1 MVLKQGARQVALG
14 LSLGL
19 ALSLGIANLGK
30 DGIASM
36 LFGVSALDPPTY
48 VAVFAL
54 VTLIS
59 LFSVFV
65 PAQRATRVRPMV
77 ALRAE

>member
-1 MVLKQGARQVALG
+1 MTDQA
-14 LSLGL
+14 
-19 ALSLGIANLGK
+19 I
-30 DGIASM
+30 
-36 LFGVSALDPPTY
+36 GVSAFDPVTY

-59 LFSVFV
+59 LFSVYV
-65 PAQRATRVRPMV
+65 PAVRATRVRPME